1 MRKLRILGLF
11 HESHAPPESRDE
23 LGKELDDR
31 WSAFELVDAL
41 RGLGHDVRV
50 LAVADELA
58 PIRNSIA
65 AWRPRIVF
73 NQLLE
78 FHGAPL
84 YDAHVVSY
92 LELLKVPYTGCNPR
106 GILLAADKTVAKK
119 ILAYHRIRTPR
130 FAAFPRGRRFRLP
143 KRLEFPMF
151 VKSDVEHASLGISQ
165 ASIVQTP
172 EALEKRV
179 EFVHASVGSN
189 AIVEEYVEG
198 REMTVGVLGN
208 SRLTVL
214 PAWELLF
221 ENLPKGSAAIAT
233 SRVKWDAA
241 YQKKLGIT
249 TARAELSDALEKRIE
264 RIAKRVYRAL
274 GLSGYARLDLRID
287 AEERVWVLEANPNP
301 DLTPGA
307 DLPESAHA
315 CGMPYPDL
323 LKRIVNLG
331 LTYEAAWKTV
341 EA

>member
-1 MRKLRILGLF
+1 MKKLRILALF
-11 HESHAPPESRDE
+11 HETHAPPETRAE
-23 LGKELDDR
+23 LGSELDDR
-31 WSAFELVDAL
+31 WAAFELVAAL
-41 RGLGHDVRV
+41 RGLGHEVRV
-50 LAVADELA
+50 LPVADELA
-58 PIRNSIA
+58 PIRHSIA
-65 AWRPRIVF
+65 AWRPRIVL

-92 LELLKVPYTGCNPR
+92 LELLKMPYTGCNPR
-106 GILLAADKTVAKK
+106 GILLAADKTLAKK
-119 ILAYHRIRTPR
+119 IFSYHRIRSPR
-130 FAAFPRGRRFRLP
+130 FAIFLRGRRFRVP

-165 ASIVQTP
+165 ASIVQSP
-172 EALEKRV
+172 EALERRV
-179 EFVHASVGSN
+179 AFVHESVGSN

-208 SRLTVL
+208 TRLTVL

-221 ENLPKGSAAIAT
+221 ENLPKGSAPIAT
-233 SRVKWDAA
+233 SRVKWDSA
-241 YQKKLGIT
+241 YQQKLGVK
-249 TARAELSDALEKRIE
+249 TARARLSEALERRIE
-264 RIAKRVYRAL
+264 RTAKRVFRAL

-315 CGMPYPDL
+315 AGLPYPDL
-323 LKRIVNLG
+323 LQRIVNLG
-331 LTYEAAWKTV
+331 LAYRAPWKLS
-341 EA
+341 

>member
-1 MRKLRILGLF
+1 MRKLRILALF
-11 HESHAPPESRDE
+11 HESHAPPDSRDE
-23 LGKELDDR
+23 LGRELDDR
-31 WSAFELVDAL
+31 WAAYELVDAL
-41 RGLGHDVRV
+41 RALGHDVRV
-50 LAVADELA
+50 LGVADELA
-58 PIRNSIA
+58 PIRHAIA
-65 AWRPRIVF
+65 AWRPRIVL

-92 LELLKVPYTGCNPR
+92 LELLKVAYTGCNPR

-119 ILAYHRIRTPR
+119 ILSYHRIRTPR
-130 FAAFPRGRRFRLP
+130 FAVFARGRRFRPP

-165 ASIVQTP
+165 ASIVRSP
-172 EALEKRV
+172 DALAKRV
-179 EFVHASVGSN
+179 EYVHQTVGSN

-208 SRLTVL
+208 TRLTVL

-221 ENLPKGSAAIAT
+221 ENLPKGSAPIAT
-233 SRVKWDAA
+233 SRVKWDDA
-241 YQKKLGIT
+241 YQKKLGVRN
-249 TARAELSDALEKRIE
+249 ARAELSEGLEKRIE
-264 RIAKRVYRAL
+264 RKAKRVYRAL

-287 AEERVWVLEANPNP
+287 AEDRVWVLEANPNP

-315 CGMPYPDL
+315 AGLEYPNL
-323 LKRIVNLG
+323 LQRIVNLG
-331 LTYEAAWKTV
+331 LSYEAAWKTV
-341 EA
+341 EG